1 MALLGRVIRYSINQ
15 DCSQKESAYL
25 ARRDQ
30 VTGLYNRCVLHER
43 LDAIMKGSQRTGRSF
58 GVLYFDL
65 GGFKSIGGNFATAF

>member
-1 MALLGRVIRYSINQ
+1 
-15 DCSQKESAYL
+15 
-25 ARRDQ
+25 
-30 VTGLYNRCVLHER
+30 VLHER